1 LHGFRQ
7 GLQSFKAPIKNNNIK
22 TLTAPGID
30 IHLVQQQQSSS
41 KTSFIQLLKT
51 QYQKLSFL
59 NVLHD
64 AEQNETLQINLVE
77 INQRILLESL
87 KHFDSSTIK
96 HLRTS
101 HFSKPNT

>member
-64 AEQNETLQINLVE
+64 AEQNETLSYMSGTWKVANFFQM
-77 INQRILLESL
+77 
-87 KHFDSSTIK
+87 
-96 HLRTS
+96 RTMGYGIAEQQTS
-101 HFSKPNT
+101 DDEADCY